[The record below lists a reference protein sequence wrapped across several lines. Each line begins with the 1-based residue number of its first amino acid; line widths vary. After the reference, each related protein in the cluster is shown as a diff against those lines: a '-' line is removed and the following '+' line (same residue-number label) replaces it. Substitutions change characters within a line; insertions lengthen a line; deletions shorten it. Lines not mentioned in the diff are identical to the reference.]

1 MTSHGFGIV
10 GTGIVAAMH
19 ADAIA
24 ALPGARLVAVTDA
37 DAGAAAAFAGRR
49 GGTAERDLDLP
60 DASIAAFEGITF
72 LVILASESLYG
83 RIPWLHGMF
92 RGMPQGNK

>member
-1 MTSHGFGIV
+1 VAFLARQSPLRIV
-10 GTGIVAAMH
+10 V
-19 ADAIA
+19 
-24 ALPGARLVAVTDA
+24 VAVIL
-37 DAGAAAAFAGRR
+37 GAMLAS
-49 GGTAERDLDLP
+49 GGALERDLDLP